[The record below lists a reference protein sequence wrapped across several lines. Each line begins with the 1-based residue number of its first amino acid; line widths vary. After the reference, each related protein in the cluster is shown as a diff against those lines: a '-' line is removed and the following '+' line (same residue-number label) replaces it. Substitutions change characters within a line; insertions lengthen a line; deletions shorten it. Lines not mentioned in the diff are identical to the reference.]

1 MWAIHNAIKSFIAS
15 PEAHIFGNAHEPVFF
30 TPAPTNVEGYWV
42 HYSVTDAAIEDNLD
56 VDAPYALM
64 GLEVSVVLQG
74 NYTGIRTTPAAN
86 KSLNYFQWGGVDFLL
101 RLADSLG
108 DLLTSINGIGYGSD
122 ETDFQVTLDISV
134 EAKASWAGEPVTVE
148 DLLDGQQAQHPLAR
162 Q

>member
-1 MWAIHNAIKSFIAS
+1 MWAIHNAIKDFIAS
-15 PEAHIFGNAHEPVFF
+15 REARIFGNAHEPVQF

-64 GLEVSVVLQG
+64 GLEVSIVLQG
-74 NYTGIRTTPAAN
+74 NYTGAGVMPTPN

-108 DLLTSINGIGYGSD
+108 DLLTAINGIGYGSD

-134 EAKASWAGEPVTVE
+134 EAKASWDGVPVTVE
-148 DLLDGQQAQHPLAR
+148 DLLDGQQTRHTLAR
-162 Q
+162 